1 MTPRSRTTARNAA
14 LVNLLA
20 TPGLGSLMARR
31 WLAGTGQLIL
41 AVAGF
46 GLMLGW
52 FVKLMTDYYGLMFNQ
67 QSAPQLDFRLLKWG
81 AAIFAVAWLWSLVTS
96 VQLLRAVK
104 TLPPESKV
112 EPPVLPR

>member
-31 WLAGTGQLIL
+31 WVAGVGQLIL

-52 FVKLMTDYYGLMFNQ
+52 FVKLMTDYYGPMFDQ
-67 QSAPQLDFRLLKWG
+67 QSAPHLDFRLLKWG
-81 AAIFAVAWLWSLVTS
+81 AAIFAAAWGWSLVTS
-96 VQLLRAVK
+96 IQLLRAMK
-104 TLPPESKV
+104 TPTPESTI